1 MDRSIAGRA
10 ALGHAARP
18 RGSAGRRAR
27 PRPARRASSGR
38 ARRALG
44 LPRAPG
50 GVLAVIRVARGA
62 LGFVAARRRLRITLL
77 VLALALPL
85 LAGGWTWLR
94 HSPLASV
101 QHVQV
106 SGLHGAE
113 TGAIEAALVGAA
125 KHMSTLD
132 VRSGKLRSAVA
143 PFRVVREVRAYPSF
157 PHGLRIRVIER
168 LPVAALTVGGSR
180 TAVAADGV
188 VLGPALLSSSLPTLN
203 ADRQPPLGQRVQ
215 SQALLAPLIV
225 LGAAPAQLAK
235 LVSRV
240 YSGPKGLTVAM
251 RSGLLVFFG
260 SAERPHAKWLSLASV
275 LADPSSAA
283 ASYVDVR
290 VPERPAAGFPAG
302 VSPPASSSAAASSTG
317 ERPSGSEPT
326 IAAFEAGLAAKGQG
340 ASSTAGEAA
349 STPSSESSPTSSTS
363 ESTPAAPSE
372 TGSRPSGEPSEGA
385 VGPSG

>member
-1 MDRSIAGRA
+1 
-10 ALGHAARP
+10 
-18 RGSAGRRAR
+18 
-27 PRPARRASSGR
+27 
-38 ARRALG
+38 
-44 LPRAPG
+44 
-50 GVLAVIRVARGA
+50 V
-62 LGFVAARRRLRITLL
+62 LGFVAARRRLRIALL

-101 QHVQV
+101 QHVKV

-113 TGAIEAALVGAA
+113 AGAIEAALVGAA

-225 LGAAPAQLAK
+225 LGAAPAPLAK

-251 RSGLLVFFG
+251 RSGLIVFFG

-302 VSPPASSSAAASSTG
+302 VSPPASSAASSATG

-349 STPSSESSPTSSTS
+349 STPSSEASPTSSTP
-363 ESTPAAPSE
+363 ESTPSAPSE
-372 TGSRPSGEPSEGA
+372 TGSRPSGEASEGA
-385 VGPSG
+385 TGPSG